1 MTTTN
6 KNFRV
11 RNGLEVN
18 GDGTFDGIVTTDAVQ
33 IDTTATITPSLG
45 KIQWDSAN
53 ETLQFAASNGDV
65 NIQVGQEHVIRVKN
79 NSGSV
84 AIPDRTLVMFAGA
97 TGDTVKVTP
106 AITSDVTTYPSDYI
120 VGVTTQEIP
129 ADGFG
134 FVTQFGFVNN
144 VDTNGWTVGTLLYP
158 DPATP
163 GGFTSTK
170 PTAPAWQTPIAAV
183 TKQNDVA
190 GRIFVRAIPGIQLNS
205 VENVEISSPANNDV
219 LKYNSTLGLWENGS
233 VGGTGTVTSV
243 ALTVPT
249 GLNITGSPIT
259 SSGSIDLTYSSG
271 YAIPLSADVANGVT
285 AYGWGDHSEAGYITS
300 LGIGSSTQAWDADL
314 DAIAA
319 LTGTSGFLKKTAA
332 DTWSLINSSFVV
344 ANGSNNIYYQTSA
357 PSSPVAGDIWIDS
370 DSGPVTIAP
379 SQVTGTAITAAD
391 TGTVTNTMLAGSIE
405 NEKLSNSAITING
418 TSVSLGG
425 STTVSGGA
433 ADAMRGY
440 YKLETGMYY
449 RPYPE
454 TVLTQDNVS
463 SANRGYMVPIVLGE
477 SVTFD
482 RIAVTVA
489 GSATAGSTARLAIY
503 SSNSSGVPTTRVADY
518 GTVDTSTTGAKSIT
532 ISQTL
537 SAGIYWIAISCSS
550 TTPLFL
556 SIGNNSA
563 PQRDIGASSVPTSTS
578 TNGIIWYAD
587 LSGGTYPAT
596 ITATRNNYGS
606 DSPVAW
612 LRKA

>member
-53 ETLQFAASNGDV
+53 ETLQFGASNGDV
-65 NIQVGQEHVIRVKN
+65 NIQIGQEHIIRVKN

-120 VGVTTQEIP
+120 VGITTQEIP

-134 FVTQFGFVNN
+134 FVTQFGFINH
-144 VDTNGWTVGTLLYP
+144 VDTAGWAVGTLLYP

-163 GGFTSTK
+163 GGFVTSK
-170 PTAPAWQTPIAAV
+170 PAAPAWQTPIAAV
-183 TKQNDVA
+183 TKQNA
-190 GRIFVRAIPGIQLNS
+190 SSGRIFVRIIPGIQLNS
-205 VENVEISSPANNDV
+205 IENVEISSPANNDV
-219 LKYNSTLGLWENGS
+219 LKYNSTLDLWENGS

-300 LGIGSSTQAWDADL
+300 LGIGTSTQAWDADL

-344 ANGSNNIYYQTSA
+344 ANGSNNIYYQAST

-370 DSGPVTIAP
+370 DSGPVTIEP

-405 NEKLSNSAITING
+405 NAKLSNSAITING

-425 STTVSGGA
+425 STTISSGSMPDGYINFSS
-433 ADAMRGY
+433 GY
-440 YKLETGMYY
+440 YY
-449 RPYPE
+449 RSGAFSRPSSNGQGSTTT
-454 TVLTQDNVS
+454 TVLMPFYVH
-463 SANRGYMVPIVLGE
+463 E
-477 SVTFD
+477 STTFD
-482 RIAVTVA
+482 RIACYVSTLA
-489 GSATAGSTARLAIY
+489 SGSTARLAIY
-503 SSNSSGVPTTRVADY
+503 DSDANGVPANLVLDA
-518 GTVDTSTTGAKSIT
+518 GTVATTSTGLKAIT

-537 SAGIYWIAISCSS
+537 APGLYWLGGAVS
-550 TTPLFL
+550 TTGTLVVASFDRASTMFPF
-556 SIGNNSA
+556 A
-563 PQRDIGASSVPTSTS
+563 PSTS
-578 TNGIIWYAD
+578 PVPGNQTFRISASTSGGFPSTASATYGDSTPYPMIIWM
-587 LSGGTYPAT
+587 
-596 ITATRNNYGS
+596 
-606 DSPVAW
+606 
-612 LRKA
+612 RKA